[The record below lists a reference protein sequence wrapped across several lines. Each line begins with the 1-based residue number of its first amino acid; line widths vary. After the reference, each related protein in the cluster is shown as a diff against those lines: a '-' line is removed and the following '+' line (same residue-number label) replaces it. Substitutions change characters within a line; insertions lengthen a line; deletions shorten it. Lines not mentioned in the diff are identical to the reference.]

1 MKEFRM
7 KKIILVTGLLSVIGI
22 VNAAEINIVAA
33 ENFYGQL
40 AKEIGGK
47 NVKVNS
53 IMSNPDADPHLFT
66 TSPSTSKAIS
76 NAQIIIYNGADYDDW
91 MKPILATVDTKKVI
105 VINVA
110 DLVGVK
116 SGANPHLWYRP
127 QTFPTLANVLAD
139 KLKQLSPSEQKEV
152 SKNLQEF
159 LGDNAKVQTL
169 INQNKQKYAGTPVTA
184 TEPVFGYMSEA
195 LGLKMYGEDF
205 QWKIMN
211 DTEPTPKMIA
221 SFQELFTKKTVKVL
235 FYNSQVSDSLT
246 ENMKALAKK
255 NQVQV
260 VGVTET
266 MPVNTK
272 INQWLTNE
280 VNTTVKAL
288 SVSKK

>member
-1 MKEFRM
+1 M
-7 KKIILVTGLLSVIGI
+7 KKVILISSLLGLLNVA
-22 VNAAEINIVAA
+22 NAANINIVAA

-40 AKEIGGK
+40 ATEIGGK
-47 NVKVNS
+47 NVTVHS
-53 IMSNPDADPHLFT
+53 IISNPDADPHLFT

-91 MKPILATVDTKKVI
+91 MKPILKTIDTKKVI

-110 DLVGVK
+110 DLMNIK
-116 SGANPHLWYRP
+116 SGANPHLWYQP
-127 QTFPTLANVLAD
+127 QTFPKLANILAD
-139 KLKQLSPSEQKEV
+139 KIKQLSPDDQKEV
-152 SKNLQEF
+152 SKNLQAF
-159 LGDNAKVQTL
+159 LNDNAKVQTL
-169 INQNKQKYAGTPVTA
+169 IANNKKLYAGTPVTA
-184 TEPVFGYMSEA
+184 TEPVFGYMSDA

-221 SFQELFTKKTVKVL
+221 SFQELFMKKTVNVL
-235 FYNSQVSDSLT
+235 FYNSQVSDTLT
-246 ENMKALAKK
+246 ENMKVLAKK

-266 MPVNTK
+266 MPANTK

>member
-1 MKEFRM
+1 M
-7 KKIILVTGLLSVIGI
+7 KKIILISSLLGLLNVA
-22 VNAAEINIVAA
+22 NAANVNIVAA

-40 AKEIGGK
+40 ATEIGGK
-47 NVKVNS
+47 NVIVTS
-53 IMSNPDADPHLFT
+53 IINNPDADPHLFT
-66 TSPSTSKAIS
+66 TSPSTSKAVS

-91 MKPILATVDTKKVI
+91 MKPILKTIDTKKVI

-110 DLVGVK
+110 DLMNVK
-116 SGANPHLWYRP
+116 SGSNPHLWYQP
-127 QTFPTLANVLAD
+127 QTFPKLANVLAD
-139 KLKQLSPSEQKEV
+139 KIKQLSPEDQKEIN
-152 SKNLQEF
+152 KNLQVF
-159 LGDNAKVQTL
+159 LSDNVKVQTL
-169 INQNKQKYAGTPVTA
+169 ISNNKKVYAGTSVTA

-235 FYNSQVSDSLT
+235 FYNSQVSDTLT
-246 ENMKALAKK
+246 ENMKTLAKK

-266 MPVNTK
+266 MPINTK

-280 VNTTVKAL
+280 VNATVKAL
-288 SVSKK
+288 SASKK

>member
-1 MKEFRM
+1 M
-7 KKIILVTGLLSVIGI
+7 KKIILISSLLGLL
-22 VNAAEINIVAA
+22 NAANAANINIVAA

-47 NVKVNS
+47 NVEVHS
-53 IMSNPDADPHLFT
+53 IISNPDADPHLFT
-66 TSPSTSKAIS
+66 TSPSTSRAIS

-91 MKPILATVDTKKVI
+91 MKPILKTIDTKKVI

-116 SGANPHLWYRP
+116 SGENPHLWYKP
-127 QTFPTLANVLAD
+127 QTFPTLASTLAD
-139 KLKQLSPSEQKEV
+139 KLKQLSPSDQKEV

-159 LGDNAKVQTL
+159 LADNAKVQSL
-169 INQNKQKYAGTPVTA
+169 IASNKKMYAGTPVTA
-184 TEPVFGYMSEA
+184 TEPVFGYMSDA

-246 ENMKALAKK
+246 ENMKSLAKK
-255 NQVQV
+255 NNVQV

-272 INQWLTNE
+272 VNQWLTNE
-280 VNTTVKAL
+280 VNTTSKAL
-288 SVSKK
+288 ATSKK